1 MYTTSTSQWF
11 FAEVDDGTFM
21 DDARKDWTADDYLE
35 MDSENEMSDNQ
46 VSLSCVYYSLEINS
60 DGSILI
66 LDISVVLRYQQYLI
80 FAHFCSIIIVLINY
94 LYDTTLHLFCT
105 NQYNYNMQ
113 ISCMSEIS

>member
-1 MYTTSTSQWF
+1 MYTTRTSQWF

-46 VSLSCVYYSLEINS
+46 VSLPCVYYSLEINS

-66 LDISVVLRYQQYLI
+66 LDILVPVVLRYQQYSI
-80 FAHFCSIIIVLINY
+80 FAHF
-94 LYDTTLHLFCT
+94 
-105 NQYNYNMQ
+105 
-113 ISCMSEIS
+113 

>member
-1 MYTTSTSQWF
+1 MNDIKFFLLSILELYTIVHLNCF

-46 VSLSCVYYSLEINS
+46 VSLPCVYYSLEINS

-66 LDISVVLRYQQYLI
+66 LDIPVVLRYQQYLI
-80 FAHFCSIIIVLINY
+80 FSHF
-94 LYDTTLHLFCT
+94 
-105 NQYNYNMQ
+105 
-113 ISCMSEIS
+113 